1 MNLYSPIN
9 PEIFETTDDGWLF
22 QSVFDH
28 LATLLG
34 VDWQPITNIEKLHN
48 VPDAARHVWYAWWFA
63 AEVGG
68 NGLFDYL
75 VNLTQS
81 TNDIIHTLAALRAIG
96 ADDMTSRFTSAIV
109 LSKSEGAELW
119 LEPQSIQLASLQLDL
134 LYPDFQAIEKAIY
147 NEIQMPFSKA
157 AAKFIRENRT
167 TLL

>member
-34 VDWQPITNIEKLHN
+34 TDWQPITNIENLCG
-48 VPDAARHVWYAWWFA
+48 VPDVAKQVYYAWWFA

-75 VNLTQS
+75 VNLNQS
-81 TNDIIHTLAALRAIG
+81 TTDIIHTLAALRAIG
-96 ADDMTSRFTSAIV
+96 ANDMKSRFTSAIV
-109 LSKSEGAELW
+109 LSRNEGAELW
-119 LEPQSIQLASLQLDL
+119 LESDSIKLEPLQLDP
-134 LYPDFQAIEKAIY
+134 LYPDFQAVEKDIY
-147 NEIQMPFSKA
+147 TEIQKPFSQVA
-157 AAKFIRENRT
+157 AEFIRQNRS
-167 TLL
+167 TL